1 MDLSMEIRFVEV
13 WIPSFPLLFQEFQI
27 KQRLSSDTA
36 LTQITPID
44 ERLPQTYTLI
54 LHSVY
59 VQQMFVED
67 YIQLKE
73 VEFG

>member
-13 WIPSFPLLFQEFQI
+13 WIPSFPLLFHEFQI

-44 ERLPQTYTLI
+44 ERLLQTYTLV
-54 LHSVY
+54 LYSVY

-67 YIQLKE
+67 NIQLKE